1 MIFPSVLI
9 DFVVYWLTSRVTHCN
24 RLVVVEMKNY
34 FETSLNMQSERV

>member
-9 DFVVYWLTSRVTHCN
+9 DFVVYWLTSRVTPCN

-34 FETSLNMQSERV
+34 FGTSLIMQSERV